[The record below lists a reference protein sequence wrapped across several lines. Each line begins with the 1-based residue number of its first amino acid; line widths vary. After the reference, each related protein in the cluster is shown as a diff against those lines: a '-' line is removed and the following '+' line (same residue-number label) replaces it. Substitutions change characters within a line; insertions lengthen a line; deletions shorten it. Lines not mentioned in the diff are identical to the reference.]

1 MSEYEA
7 EAEAAW
13 DKIWKDKEEQQVA
26 EFDKKWKADHE
37 AYLNTTT
44 TEEGQKMNEA
54 MKYASKHGSKVV
66 NEILIALMQSDN
78 PFTKS
83 TVIDGKLEVTF
94 SDGSKLINFA
104 DDDEILIN

>member
-44 TEEGQKMNEA
+44 TEEG
-54 MKYASKHGSKVV
+54 
-66 NEILIALMQSDN
+66 
-78 PFTKS
+78 
-83 TVIDGKLEVTF
+83 
-94 SDGSKLINFA
+94 
-104 DDDEILIN
+104 